1 MHPFENAYMM
11 WMGPKLAVLFHFS
24 ELKGELERS
33 QRNNEQLKGELERSQ
48 RNNEREC

>member
-24 ELKGELERS
+24 EANADLERL
-33 QRNNEQLKGELERSQ
+33 RVDK
-48 RNNEREC
+48 ERER